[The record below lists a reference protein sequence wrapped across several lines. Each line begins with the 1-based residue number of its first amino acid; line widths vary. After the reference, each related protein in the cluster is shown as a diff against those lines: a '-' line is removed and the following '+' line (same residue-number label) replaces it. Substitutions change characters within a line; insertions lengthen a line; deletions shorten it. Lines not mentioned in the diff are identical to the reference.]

1 MHVGKSSGIEI
12 NVFTEADECLFH
24 LVNAL
29 ERFPAREEAGM
40 VTDDWIAGILSSLLQ
55 SAALLGRQLFLK
67 LVISKHFKTG
77 KKLQN

>member
-1 MHVGKSSGIEI
+1 MLGNPPELKFNI
-12 NVFTEADECLFH
+12 FTEADECLFH

-29 ERFPAREEAGM
+29 ERFPTREEAGM
-40 VTDDWIAGILSSLLQ
+40 VNDDWIAGILSSLLQ